1 MARHSQEIDQAPA
14 SVKAAQALFILMGL
28 IWFIFGVATLVGMGS
43 SSTNPTITLWIVALL
58 MFGNAGAL
66 LFSGWGIGRQNKLF
80 FCLGILVLAINI
92 FLTVTDEFGIFDL
105 ITLIIDLVLLILLFV
120 TRSRYL
126 TANEE

>member
-28 IWFIFGVATLVGMGS
+28 IWFIFGVATLVRMGS
-43 SSTNPTITLWIVALL
+43 SGTNPTITLWIVALL
-58 MFGNAGAL
+58 MFGNAGML
-66 LFSGWGIGRQNKLF
+66 LLLSWGFGRQKNLF
-80 FCLGILVLAINI
+80 FYLGIIVLAANI

>member
-28 IWFIFGVATLVGMGS
+28 IWFIFGVATLVRMGS
-43 SSTNPTITLWIVALL
+43 SGTNPTITFWIVALL
-58 MFGNAGAL
+58 MFGNAGML
-66 LFSGWGIGRQNKLF
+66 LLLSWGIGRQKNLF
-80 FCLGILVLAINI
+80 FYLGIIVLAANI